1 MKLVPLVWKDG
12 NIIISDE
19 EKMNGTVQMN
29 SSLKISN
36 FFNQFF
42 FSNIL
47 FFFVFFSVS
56 VFFFFF
62 FFFVLPTIAINIA
75 CRTPLTRTLTELIHN
90 FFILITGIN
99 VDNYKPL
106 TYSLR

>member
-62 FFFVLPTIAINIA
+62 FFFCSSNYCHQYCMSYTINKDSDRANTQFLYFNYWHK
-75 CRTPLTRTLTELIHN
+75 CR
-90 FFILITGIN
+90 
-99 VDNYKPL
+99 
-106 TYSLR
+106 